1 MPSSSIASLL
11 VQGCLSLVP
20 VLVFLFALELI
31 DTYKLLSLR
40 RVLRSVAIGAGVAV
54 VCYALNTAVQAS
66 GVVSQSIWARSGA
79 PLLEECAKGLYV
91 AWLLRRNR
99 VGFMVDA
106 AISGFAVGAGFAVLE
121 NLTYI
126 PLLGTAGL
134 LTSAIRGLGT
144 AMMHGGTTAIF
155 GIVSVNLSEIRG
167 SRSSV
172 VFLPGLAIAIFIHEL
187 YNQPLWRPVT
197 AAVAVLVTLPVVMSL
212 IFWRSE
218 KALENWLGTKLDK
231 DIDLLQ
237 VLTGGGFSSSRAG
250 RYLRS
255 LEGTFAL
262 EILGDMLSYL
272 QLSLELSARAKGD
285 LLRREMGFPLPPDP
299 ELPAQF
305 KELRWLESQIGR
317 AGKLALAPLLG
328 QSRRDVWELEHL
340 AASQDDPAGT
350 GR

>member
-1 MPSSSIASLL
+1 MPSSLGSVSSLL
-11 VQGCLSLVP
+11 ARVSLSVLP
-20 VLVFLFALELI
+20 VLIFLFALELI

-40 RVLRSVAIGAGVAV
+40 RVLRSVAIGAGVAL
-54 VCYALNTAVQAS
+54 VCYVLNSAINYS
-66 GVVSQSIWARSGA
+66 GVVSPSIWARSGA
-79 PLLEECAKGLYV
+79 PVLEECVKALYV

-106 AISGFAVGAGFAVLE
+106 AITGFAVGAGFAVLE

-126 PLLGTAGL
+126 PVLSTAGL

-155 GIVSVNLSEIRG
+155 GIVSVNLSELRG
-167 SRSSV
+167 SRSPLALV
-172 VFLPGLAIAIFIHEL
+172 PGLAIAVFIHGL
-187 YNQPLWRPVT
+187 YNQPLWRPVA
-197 AAVAVLVTLPVVMSL
+197 AAVTVLVTLPVVMSL

-218 KALENWLGTKLDK
+218 KALERWLGAKLDK

-237 VLTGGGFSSSRAG
+237 TLAGAGFSNSRAG
-250 RYLRS
+250 RYLHS
-255 LEGTFAL
+255 LEGTFAP

-285 LLRREMGFPLPPDP
+285 LLRREMGFPVPGDP
-299 ELPAQF
+299 ELPSQL
-305 KELRWLESQIGR
+305 KELRWLETQIGR

-328 QSRRDVWELEHL
+328 QSRRDIWELEHL
-340 AASQDDPAGT
+340 AATQEDAAAS
-350 GR
+350 

>member
-1 MPSSSIASLL
+1 MFPASILSLLARASL
-11 VQGCLSLVP
+11 SLLP
-20 VLVFLFALELI
+20 VLIFLFALELI

-40 RVLRSVAIGAGVAV
+40 RVLRSVAIGAGVAL
-54 VCYALNTAVQAS
+54 VCYALNTAVNQS
-66 GVVSQSIWARSGA
+66 GAVSSSTWARSGA
-79 PLLEECAKGLYV
+79 PFLEECAKGLYV

-126 PLLGTAGL
+126 PVLSTAGL

-155 GIVSVNLSEIRG
+155 GIVSVNLSEIRA
-167 SRSSV
+167 SRSWSK
-172 VFLPGLAIAIFIHEL
+172 FLPGLAAAVLVHEL

-218 KALENWLGTKLDK
+218 RALENWLGTKLDK

-237 VLTGGGFSSSRAG
+237 TLAGAGFSNSRAG
-250 RYLRS
+250 RYLHS
-255 LEGTFAL
+255 LEGTFAP

-272 QLSLELSARAKGD
+272 QLSLELSSRAKGD
-285 LLRREMGFPLPPDP
+285 LLRREMGFPVPADPD
-299 ELPAQF
+299 LPAQL

-340 AASQDDPAGT
+340 AAIQEDAEGEA
-350 GR
+350 